1 MKKNKKQKNIKLPTL
16 LLKCIIAL
24 LILIVIVLI
33 IKFFDSKNWF
43 SKTISD
49 EVYNQNITLMKDV
62 GLQYFKE
69 NNLPSEVGKSKTVSL
84 KELIGK
90 KLLIDFTENNRLCSL
105 DDSYI
110 EASISD
116 DGNYFLKT
124 YLKCGEKEDYVLS
137 TIESIKNSC
146 ENNTTSKEKGDI
158 VSSGDTNKTNDI
170 KENKTTII
178 KQDISNMTFVSE
190 CINCCKDCSENETQP
205 DTKPEINKD
214 KITYYKLVK
223 YTDWTKEVITGENV
237 EEKTILENI
246 SFDCVNSYNKTYYIM
261 GVMSNNTL
269 YNTSYNYNLLI
280 NDLTGVKD
288 VKIVSSNYFTSNA
301 DYTAFMKQLYKPYFL
316 FGDTV
321 DGKVCVNKTSSLIS
335 ASLNKNHFTYS
346 LGNIYQ
352 KNNNYYVPI
361 NITYKNA
368 FGVEAICN
376 CYTQEKILFT
386 PIKLNISYKKD
397 EICESKKEIKYYRTY
412 TYKWSLN
419 KYEEGYTYTGI
430 SEQRDI

>member
-1 MKKNKKQKNIKLPTL
+1 MKKDKKKKNIKLPNL
-16 LLKCIIAL
+16 LLKCIIGV
-24 LILIVIVLI
+24 LILIVIILI
-33 IKFFDSKNWF
+33 IKFLDSKNWF
-43 SKTISD
+43 SKTFSD
-49 EVYNQNITLMKDV
+49 EAYNQNITLMKDA
-62 GLQYFKE
+62 GLQYFKT
-69 NNLPSEVGKSKTVSL
+69 NDLPNEVGKNTYVSL
-84 KELIGK
+84 KELIEK

-105 DDSYI
+105 DNSYV
-110 EASISD
+110 EVSMTD
-116 DGNYFLKT
+116 DGNYLLKT
-124 YLKCGEKEDYVLS
+124 YLKCGKKEDYILS
-137 TIESIKNSC
+137 TIEKVKNSC
-146 ENNTTSKEKGDI
+146 ESDITSKENTNI
-158 VSSGDTNKTNDI
+158 VSSNKSNKVNDT
-170 KENKTTII
+170 KETKTTII

-190 CINCCKDCSENETQP
+190 CINCCKECGENEKDPDIKP
-205 DTKPEINKD
+205 DTNKD

-237 EEKTILENI
+237 EEKIVLEDI

-269 YNTSYNYNLLI
+269 YDTSYNYNLLI
-280 NDLTGVKD
+280 NGLENVKD
-288 VKIVSSNYFTSNA
+288 VKIVSSSYFTSNA
-301 DYTAFMKQLYKPYFL
+301 DYTAFMNQKYKTYFL
-316 FGDTV
+316 FGDTTY
-321 DGKVCVNKTSSLIS
+321 GKVCVNKTSSLMN

-346 LGNIYQ
+346 LGNIYK
-352 KNNNYYVPI
+352 KNNNYYLPI
-361 NITYKNA
+361 NIYYKNA

-397 EICESKKEIKYYRTY
+397 ETCTSKKEIKYYRTY